1 MMDAD
6 KRQKLEIWATAWGFD
21 DRLPPYFDLVNN
33 LERFREQLLALR
45 GSQLVQV
52 YGLESGNGSL
62 LPLLQAHEDFIT
74 VCGWLHDVRSI
85 DVYRY
90 VYLSE
95 LLGEVDGLL
104 RALISRD
111 DVAIASHL
119 RRVIEVAAVFSSQ
132 IPELRIVVDKI
143 LELNEDELLTAP
155 TIADVW
161 CRERVDWEAVY
172 TSAEASLETS
182 NTTRGIFAY
191 LKPFG
196 KAVPGIEGICDICS
210 SYIHPSNRVMLRYR
224 DPEKAITR
232 FGKLGAAMH
241 VYTDRKKSREVF
253 ALTFVLGAID
263 GGGLA
268 NRLNPLLPTMV
279 DQIKSAITQLS
290 SLRKQLLKVHRPI
303 ARRLFRQQRF
313 RNDPDLANLPYP
325 CGSGRDFCKCCG

>member
-1 MMDAD
+1 MDAD
-6 KRQKLEIWATAWGFD
+6 KRQKLEMMATTWGFD
-21 DRLPPYFDLVNN
+21 DRLPPYFDLVDN

-45 GSQLVQV
+45 GSKLVQV
-52 YGLESGNGSL
+52 YGLESVNGSL
-62 LPLLQAHEDFIT
+62 LPLLQAHEDFMM

-95 LLGEVDGLL
+95 LSGEVDGLL
-104 RALISRD
+104 EALISRD

-143 LELNEDELLTAP
+143 LELDEDELLAAP
-155 TIADVW
+155 KIADVW
-161 CRERVDWEAVY
+161 SRERVDWEVFY
-172 TSAEASLETS
+172 TSAEASFETS

-196 KAVPGIEGICDICS
+196 KAVPGIEGIYDACS

-224 DPEKAITR
+224 DPAKAFSR
-232 FGKLGAAMH
+232 YGKLGAAVN
-241 VYTDRKKSREVF
+241 VYTDRKITREVF
-253 ALTFVLGAID
+253 ALSFVLGAIH

-268 NRLNPLLPTMV
+268 NRLNPLLPTMI
-279 DQIKSAITQLS
+279 DQITLAITQLS
-290 SLRKQLLKVHRPI
+290 SLRKLLLKIHRPI

-313 RNDPDLANLPYP
+313 RDDPGLANLPCP
-325 CGSGRDFCKCCG
+325 CGSGKDFCRCCG